1 VLAFAQKIL
10 REVPQ
15 MNYELWLWAFLSDQF
30 ERTVRDKITRRDN
43 SVLKHLDKSLKSDA
57 YQDAVRFA
65 NTEQGLK
72 VKSETFKALSFYP

>member
-1 VLAFAQKIL
+1 
-10 REVPQ
+10 

-43 SVLKHLDKSLKSDA
+43 SVLKYLDKSLKSDA

-65 NTEQGLK
+65 NTDQGLK
-72 VKSETFKALSFYP
+72 VKSETFKALFFLSMNFIHIFY